1 MVMPYSLQKATEIKK
16 LVDDI
21 GIDATADKL
30 GMKRESVRRVTRM
43 AKSNARETP
52 AAPIEPT
59 DTLIKKLYERF
70 SHDELSAIANGKSIN
85 PSRLSRPVIDFKGDD
100 VVIGFITDT
109 HIGEETF
116 EDSLWLSFLAE
127 CKREGVQMILHAGD
141 VHEGMSN
148 RPDQVYHLQ
157 DVGASAQMAHAERL
171 FKMTDLPIKVIDGNH
186 DRWGVKSNGLFMV
199 PDLCK
204 RVPNMEFIGSD
215 TGDVI
220 INGSKW
226 RLWHGEDGSS
236 YSVSYRLQK
245 IVESFTGGDKPSILL
260 CGHTHKQCYI
270 FERNIH
276 VVSGGALS
284 YQSSWM
290 RSTRKPCHTGFHIIH
305 ARIKD
310 GGIVRFAPI
319 WYPFYE

>member
-1 MVMPYSLQKATEIKK
+1 MPYSIERCIEIKK
-16 LVDDI
+16 SVDDI
-21 GIDATADKL
+21 GVDETAKML
-30 GMKRESVRRVTRM
+30 CLNRESIRRAVRI
-43 AKSNARETP
+43 AKSEERETP
-52 AAPIEPT
+52 ADPIEPT
-59 DTLIKKLYERF
+59 DSLIKKLYERF

-85 PSRLSRPVIDFKGDD
+85 PSRLSRPVIDFDGDD

-116 EDSLWLSFLAE
+116 EDSLWYSFLNE
-127 CKREGVQMILHAGD
+127 CRREGVQMILHAGD

-148 RPDQVYHLQ
+148 RGDQVYHLT
-157 DVGASAQMAHAERL
+157 DVGASAQMDHAERI
-171 FKMTDLPIKVIDGNH
+171 FSTTDLPIKVIDGNH

-236 YSVSYRLQK
+236 YATSYRIQQV
-245 IVESFTGGDKPSILL
+245 IVSMTGGDKPQVLL
-260 CGHTHKQCYI
+260 CGHTHKQGYF

-276 VVSGGALS
+276 AVSGGALS

-305 ARIKD
+305 ARIKN
-310 GGIVRFAPI
+310 GHIVRFAPI

>member
-1 MVMPYSLQKATEIKK
+1 MPYSLKRAIEIKK

-21 GIDATADKL
+21 GIDATAERTGL
-30 GMKRESVRRVTRM
+30 KRESVRRVTRL
-43 AKSNARETP
+43 AKSEEREAA
-52 AAPIEPT
+52 AAPIEQT

-85 PSRLSRPVIDFKGDD
+85 PARLSRPVIDFKGDD

-148 RPDQVYHLQ
+148 RPDQVYHLE

-171 FKMTDLPIKVIDGNH
+171 FSMTDLPIKVIDGNH

-226 RLWHGEDGSS
+226 RLWHGEDASS
-236 YSVSYRLQK
+236 YATSYRVQK
-245 IVESFTGGDKPSILL
+245 IIEAFSLNSVPDVLL
-260 CGHTHKQCYI
+260 CGHTHKSVVLY
-270 FERNIH
+270 ERGVCAI
-276 VVSGGALS
+276 SGGALS
-284 YQSSWM
+284 YQSNWM
-290 RSTRKPCHTGFHIIH
+290 RSKRLPCHTGFYIIK
-305 ARIKD
+305 ARINAGK
-310 GGIVRFAPI
+310 IVYIEPR
-319 WYPFYE
+319 WYPINE